1 VNALPSKAARTLVL
15 AACMAG
21 CALACAGT
29 LNDTGQTQCASAASM
44 AACTAAAAG
53 QDGAQGRDAQATA
66 GQLAKAGAGAA
77 GFDFTALDA
86 LGAAVAPGGHECV
99 ADNVTGLV
107 WSTETLAAQS
117 WADAS
122 AITGTN
128 HCSVGTG
135 WRLPTRRELLSIVH
149 HGASGPAI
157 DSTYFPATQSAP
169 YWSSD
174 AAAGGT
180 AWAVDFND
188 GATLRDAV
196 AQPHAVRLVVRPVN
210 EAPTITLGAN
220 IVVPQGDEPGPRRY
234 PAWATGISPGPAR
247 EAGQHLTATVELLPL
262 QPGDPKALEFEVP
275 PAIDPA
281 TGDLTFTIQHR
292 IANYDAQARPT
303 QDYWVSSAG
312 LARLRVTLQDDGGTA
327 GGGQDSVSG
336 DFTIFLDPVPSVLE
350 VNIKHPWKPACV
362 PFTMGA
368 MDPDTDWVI
377 PDDWYHGAPWWPYP
391 TFKFLTYPSN
401 GFITDYVSFRTP
413 DGDEAIR
420 FASARGSFDYVLP
433 KTGMVKVGTQAA
445 SAQAAVK
452 AVVQDPLPGI
462 EEVMEPRPAH
472 ITWLN
477 GQTSGPSFNFAMTW
491 CYVPFSSTFV
501 GSDTFTYQVTD
512 PDGNVSA
519 PGVVSIEIF
528 QN

>member
-1 VNALPSKAARTLVL
+1 MKPIPHLAALALMLVL
-15 AACMAG
+15 STAHAQ
-21 CALACAGT
+21 
-29 LNDTGQTQCASAASM
+29 LNDTGQT
-44 AACTAAAAG
+44 ACTDSAGAAIACADPGDHSG
-53 QDGAQGRDAQATA
+53 QDGRFGRDAQA
-66 GQLAKAGAGAA
+66 GGAA
-77 GFDFTALDA
+77 FSFSSLD
-86 LGAAVAPGGHECV
+86 GGCLQ
-99 ADNVTGLV
+99 DGITGLI
-107 WSTETLAAQS
+107 WSGETLTGP
-117 WADAS
+117 WASFSGLAYDRCGIA
-122 AITGTN
+122 
-128 HCSVGTG
+128 TG

-149 HGASGPAI
+149 HGASQPA
-157 DSTYFPATQSAP
+157 SAFPGTQSAP

-174 AAAGGT
+174 TQGGN
-180 AWAVDFND
+180 AWAVDFAD
-188 GATLRDAV
+188 GDTKQIDQAET
-196 AQPHAVRLVVRPVN
+196 HAARLVVRPAN
-210 EAPTITLGAN
+210 QPPTITLGAN
-220 IVVPQGDEPGPRRY
+220 IVVPQGDKPGPRTY

-262 QPGDPKALEFEVP
+262 QPGDPKALEFETP

-281 TGDLTFTIQHR
+281 TGDLTFTLKHR

-303 QDYWVSSAG
+303 HDYWVSSAG

-327 GGGQDSVSG
+327 GGGHDSTSA
-336 DFTIFLDPVPSVLE
+336 DFTVFLDPVPSVFSP
-350 VNIKHPWKPACV
+350 NIKHAWKPACV
-362 PFTMGA
+362 PFTMLA

-391 TFKFLTYPSN
+391 TFKFLTYPSQ

-462 EEVMEPRPAH
+462 QAVMEPRPAH
-472 ITWLN
+472 ITWIDEDTPGL
-477 GQTSGPSFNFAMTW
+477 SFNFAMTW
-491 CYVPFSSTFV
+491 CYVPFSSTFT

-512 PDGNVSA
+512 PDGNVSQ

-528 QN
+528 ELK